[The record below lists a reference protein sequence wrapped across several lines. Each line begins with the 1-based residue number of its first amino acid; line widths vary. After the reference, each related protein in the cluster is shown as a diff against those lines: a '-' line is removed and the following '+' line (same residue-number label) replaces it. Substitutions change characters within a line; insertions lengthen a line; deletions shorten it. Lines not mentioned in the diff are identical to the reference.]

1 MKTSIWEKLR
11 EKRRAKQLKNM
22 KSVKKEYLLSDE
34 TPFNVTESFRN
45 IKASLSVSV
54 AKKQGEGIS
63 ILVTSSFPEDGKTTI
78 SSNLALMFAHSNAK
92 VLVVDADI
100 RKGKIGKFFKS
111 ESKPGLSDYLS
122 GQATLEE
129 IVRKTDVHEN
139 LYFIPCGTHSP
150 KPYELLESERM
161 KELSEELKAQ
171 FDYVFFDTPPVLVV
185 SDALALAPVVDG
197 AVLVCRH
204 LVSYVSDIE
213 KSVNMLNFVKINI
226 LGTVINDYQT
236 QVDKYYGGREY
247 YRKKGYYKKYGYS
260 EKKKD

>member
-1 MKTSIWEKLR
+1 MSIFEKMR
-11 EKRRAKQLKNM
+11 EKRRAKQIKNM
-22 KSVKKEYLLSDE
+22 KSVKKEYILNDD

-45 IKASLSVSV
+45 IKASLSVAV
-54 AKKQGEGIS
+54 PKKEGKGIS
-63 ILVTSSFPEDGKTTI
+63 ILMTSSFPEDGKTTI
-78 SSNLALMFAHSNAK
+78 SANLALMFAHSNAK
-92 VLVVDADI
+92 VLIIDADI
-100 RKGKIGKFFKS
+100 RKGKIAKFMKS
-111 ESKPGLSDYLS
+111 ENKPGLSDYLS

-129 IVRKTDVHEN
+129 IIQKTEIHEK

-161 KELSEELKAQ
+161 KELSEKLKAQ
-171 FDYVFFDTPPVLVV
+171 FDYLFFDTPPVLVV

-247 YRKKGYYKKYGYS
+247 YRKKGYYKKYGYG

>member
-1 MKTSIWEKLR
+1 MSIFEKLR

-22 KSVKKEYLLSDE
+22 KSVKKEYILNDD

-45 IKASLSVSV
+45 IKASLSVAV
-54 AKKQGEGIS
+54 PKKEGKGIS

-78 SSNLALMFAHSNAK
+78 SANLALMFAHSNAK
-92 VLVVDADI
+92 VLIIDADI
-100 RKGKIGKFFKS
+100 RKGKIAKFLKS
-111 ESKPGLSDYLS
+111 ENKPGLSDYLS

-129 IVRKTDVHEN
+129 IIHKTDIHEN

-161 KELSEELKAQ
+161 RALSEELKEK
-171 FDYVFFDTPPVLVV
+171 FDYLFFDTPPVLVV

-236 QVDKYYGGREY
+236 QVDKYYYNGREY